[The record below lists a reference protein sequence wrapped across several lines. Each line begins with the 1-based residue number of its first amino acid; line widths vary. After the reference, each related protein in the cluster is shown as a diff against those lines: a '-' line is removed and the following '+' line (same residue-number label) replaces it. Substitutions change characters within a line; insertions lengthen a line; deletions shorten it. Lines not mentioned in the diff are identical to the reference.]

1 MSATIAYIIDS
12 VLNSLSI
19 CCWVIFLGREFIYP
33 LNQEIEYLKNT
44 QDMLYR
50 SIQTL
55 KTIVDID
62 KEYKTVLFNQVKDI
76 KAELDTL
83 RITFETR
90 INKIEKE
97 LSECKSEEN
106 KDSDE
111 ENKDS
116 EEENKDSEEE
126 NKDSEEENKDSE
138 EEEDIC
144 PNIEVLPIQ
153 NHITFPQFIIFND
166 DNYKVS
172 RTKSRDRELKNDT
185 RILSE
190 QVDKFLDKKIGTC
203 MTFDETY
210 ELIWQYIG
218 LHCNIGTQCHLKGFT
233 KYIELDPN
241 LRQLFGITEY
251 EDYELTTETLP
262 KYLEP
267 HLKHLINV

>member
-1 MSATIAYIIDS
+1 MPTTIAYIIDS
-12 VLNSLSI
+12 VVNVFYI
-19 CCWVIFLGREFIYP
+19 CFWFIVLGREYIYP
-33 LNQEIEYLKNT
+33 LKQDIDDLTNT
-44 QDMLYR
+44 QDILYR

-55 KTIVDID
+55 KTITDID
-62 KEYKTVLFNQVKDI
+62 KQHKTDLCNQVKDI

-97 LSECKSEEN
+97 YK
-106 KDSDE
+106 
-111 ENKDS
+111 S
-116 EEENKDSEEE
+116 EEENKDS
-126 NKDSEEENKDSE
+126 

>member
-1 MSATIAYIIDS
+1 MPTTIAYIIDS
-12 VLNSLSI
+12 VVNVFYI
-19 CCWVIFLGREFIYP
+19 CFWFIVLGREYIYP
-33 LNQEIEYLKNT
+33 LKQDIDDLTNT
-44 QDMLYR
+44 QDILYR

-55 KTIVDID
+55 KTITDID
-62 KEYKTVLFNQVKDI
+62 KQHKTDLCNQVKDI

-97 LSECKSEEN
+97 YK
-106 KDSDE
+106 
-111 ENKDS
+111 S
-116 EEENKDSEEE
+116 EEENKDS
-126 NKDSEEENKDSE
+126 

-218 LHCNIGTQCHLKGFT
+218 LQVNPEQV
-233 KYIELDPN
+233 
-241 LRQLFGITEY
+241 R
-251 EDYELTTETLP
+251 
-262 KYLEP
+262 P
-267 HLKHLINV
+267 H

>member
-1 MSATIAYIIDS
+1 MPTTIAYIIDS
-12 VLNSLSI
+12 VVNVFYI
-19 CCWVIFLGREFIYP
+19 CFWFIVLGREYIYP
-33 LNQEIEYLKNT
+33 LKQDIDDLTNT
-44 QDMLYR
+44 QDILYR

-55 KTIVDID
+55 KTITDID
-62 KEYKTVLFNQVKDI
+62 KQHKTDL
-76 KAELDTL
+76 
-83 RITFETR
+83 
-90 INKIEKE
+90 
-97 LSECKSEEN
+97 C
-106 KDSDE
+106 
-111 ENKDS
+111 

-126 NKDSEEENKDSE
+126 NKDS

-267 HLKHLINV
+267 HLKRLINV

>member
-1 MSATIAYIIDS
+1 MPTTIAYIIDS
-12 VLNSLSI
+12 VVNAFYI
-19 CCWVIFLGREFIYP
+19 CFWFIVLGREYIYP
-33 LNQEIEYLKNT
+33 LKQDIDDLTNT
-44 QDMLYR
+44 QDILYR

-55 KTIVDID
+55 KTITDID
-62 KEYKTVLFNQVKDI
+62 KQHKTDLCNQVKDI

-83 RITFETR
+83 RITFETI

-97 LSECKSEEN
+97 YK
-106 KDSDE
+106 
-111 ENKDS
+111 S
-116 EEENKDSEEE
+116 EEENKDS
-126 NKDSEEENKDSE
+126 

-267 HLKHLINV
+267 HLKRLINV

>member
-1 MSATIAYIIDS
+1 MFATIAYIIDS
-12 VLNSLSI
+12 ILYSLYV
-19 CCWVIFLGREFIYP
+19 CFWVIFLGRELIYP
-33 LNQEIEYLKNT
+33 LKQDIEDLTNT
-44 QDMLYR
+44 QDILYR
-50 SIQTL
+50 SIKTL

-62 KEYKTVLFNQVKDI
+62 KEHKTALFNQVKDI

-90 INKIEKE
+90 INKNEKE
-97 LSECKSEEN
+97 FK
-106 KDSDE
+106 
-111 ENKDS
+111 S

-138 EEEDIC
+138 EEYIC

-166 DNYKVS
+166 DTYKVS

-267 HLKHLINV
+267 HLKRLINV

>member
-1 MSATIAYIIDS
+1 MPATIAYIIIDS
-12 VLNSLSI
+12 VVNAFYI
-19 CCWVIFLGREFIYP
+19 CFWFIVLGREYIYP
-33 LNQEIEYLKNT
+33 LKQDIDDLKNT
-44 QDMLYR
+44 QDILYR

-55 KTIVDID
+55 KTIIDID
-62 KEYKTVLFNQVKDI
+62 KEHKTDLCNQVKDI
-76 KAELDTL
+76 KTELDTL

-90 INKIEKE
+90 INKFEKE
-97 LSECKSEEN
+97 FI
-106 KDSDE
+106 
-111 ENKDS
+111 S
-116 EEENKDSEEE
+116 EEENKDS
-126 NKDSEEENKDSE
+126 

-153 NHITFPQFIIFND
+153 NHITFPQITIFND

-172 RTKSRDRELKNDT
+172 KIKSKDRELKNDT

-190 QVDKFLDKKIGTC
+190 QLAKFLDKKIGTC

-210 ELIWQYIG
+210 ELIWIYIG
-218 LHCNIGTQCHLKGFT
+218 LYCNIKRQCHLKGFT

-241 LRQLFGITEY
+241 LRKLFGITEY
-251 EDYELTTETLP
+251 EDYELTPETLP

>member
-1 MSATIAYIIDS
+1 MPTTIAYIIDS
-12 VLNSLSI
+12 VVNVFYI
-19 CCWVIFLGREFIYP
+19 CFWFIVLGREYIYP
-33 LNQEIEYLKNT
+33 LKQDIDDLTNT
-44 QDMLYR
+44 QDILYR

-55 KTIVDID
+55 KTITDID
-62 KEYKTVLFNQVKDI
+62 KQHKTDLCNQVKDI

-97 LSECKSEEN
+97 YK
-106 KDSDE
+106 
-111 ENKDS
+111 S
-116 EEENKDSEEE
+116 EEENKDS
-126 NKDSEEENKDSE
+126 

-267 HLKHLINV
+267 HLKRLINV

>member
-12 VLNSLSI
+12 VVDSLHI
-19 CCWVIFLGREFIYP
+19 CAWVIFLGREFIHP
-33 LNQEIEYLKNT
+33 LNQDIEDLKNT

-62 KEYKTVLFNQVKDI
+62 KEYKTALFNQVKDI
-76 KAELDTL
+76 RTELDTL

-97 LSECKSEEN
+97 LSECK
-106 KDSDE
+106 
-111 ENKDS
+111 S

-153 NHITFPQFIIFND
+153 NHITFPQVTIFND

-172 RTKSRDRELKNDT
+172 KTKSRDRELKNDT

-190 QVDKFLDKKIGTC
+190 QVAKFLNKKFGTC

-218 LHCNIGTQCHLKGFT
+218 SHCNIGTQCHLKGFT

-267 HLKHLINV
+267 HLKRLINV

>member
-12 VLNSLSI
+12 VVDSLHI
-19 CCWVIFLGREFIYP
+19 CAWVIFLGREFIHP
-33 LNQEIEYLKNT
+33 LNQDIEDLKNT

-62 KEYKTVLFNQVKDI
+62 KEYKTALFNQVKDI
-76 KAELDTL
+76 RTELDTL

-106 KDSDE
+106 KY
-111 ENKDS
+111 S
-116 EEENKDSEEE
+116 EEENKDSEE
-126 NKDSEEENKDSE
+126 
-138 EEEDIC
+138 DIC
-144 PNIEVLPIQ
+144 PNIEILPIQ
-153 NHITFPQFIIFND
+153 NHITFPQCTIFND
-166 DNYKVS
+166 NNY
-172 RTKSRDRELKNDT
+172 RRQGCYKSRDRELKNDT

-190 QVDKFLDKKIGTC
+190 QVAKFLNKKIGTC

-210 ELIWQYIG
+210 GLIWQYIG
-218 LHCNIGTQCHLKGFT
+218 SHCNIGTHCHLKGFT

-267 HLKHLINV
+267 HLKRLINV